1 MASKAVAKA
10 AASGVVEISKSQGVW
25 ERIRRSL
32 ALDPNR
38 SSGVPLNP
46 TFRNPTPGAYDPLS
60 YDDPVTLPAG
70 DIADNPYWKR
80 DARRN
85 YPALSVVNQADVVG
99 LLSVGSAASPRVE
112 LIGEAGEKQLVAARE
127 EAAATG
133 LAPYLEKNAAKAV
146 EASKEALFTN
156 GLPPTPSGQDLKS
169 GTWNVHKYEVNKD
182 QSYGEG

>member
-1 MASKAVAKA
+1 SLPPAS
-10 AASGVVEISKSQGVW
+10 
-25 ERIRRSL
+25 
-32 ALDPNR
+32 
-38 SSGVPLNP
+38 
-46 TFRNPTPGAYDPLS
+46 
-60 YDDPVTLPAG
+60 
-70 DIADNPYWKR
+70 
-80 DARRN
+80 
-85 YPALSVVNQADVVG
+85 
-99 LLSVGSAASPRVE
+99 
-112 LIGEAGEKQLVAARE
+112 E